1 MKKVN
6 SAPSRPMSR
15 HRSQRWLAA
24 MLLTTASLPIWGQS
38 ANLTLPFGNLPSGQD
53 RIRSADG
60 VECQTHV
67 GPRNRWMDM
76 GVYSMGTQSNTTIT
90 DPTNSRG
97 QYMGVY
103 ARITINLD
111 PVHPTIDC
119 SRLYQLEIDRLRREI
134 DDLQMTSK
142 VSVQPR

>member
-1 MKKVN
+1 MTFRAGSLQQ
-6 SAPSRPMSR
+6 SASIFLHVSLAWGLSGLPLPSAFA
-15 HRSQRWLAA
+15 QQ
-24 MLLTTASLPIWGQS
+24 ASL
-38 ANLTLPFGNLPSGQD
+38 AMPFGVVPSGQD

-76 GVYSMGTQSNTTIT
+76 GVYSMGNQTNNL
-90 DPTNSRG
+90 PTMPNSS
-97 QYMGVY
+97 QAVGVY

-111 PVHPTIDC
+111 PVAPQIDC
-119 SRLYQLEIDRLRREI
+119 SRLYQLEIDRLRREV
-134 DDLQMTSK
+134 DDQQMNSK